1 MCVYVCMCI
10 YIYYYITACIITEVM
25 ELFSTEF
32 HTYIRTE
39 FVGYKL
45 LPQKIHTHTFR
56 LIPVTNITPCC
67 LYVLT
72 PFLTT
77 LTAGVITEVKKMGE
91 HSHALMPPSESTRHK
106 LLPST
111 IYLHRYII
119 ACLIFHCLWYL
130 VVYLCQP
137 QHIDSHSYQNRICM
151 LQTAPSVIYN
161 AMFSL
166 YLDPLPNYS

>member
-1 MCVYVCMCI
+1 MYVYI
-10 YIYYYITACIITEVM
+10 YILLYHCMHHNRGYGTIQHRVPYLYQNRICRLQTAPSENT
-25 ELFSTEF
+25 
-32 HTYIRTE
+32 HTYI
-39 FVGYKL
+39 
-45 LPQKIHTHTFR
+45 Q
-56 LIPVTNITPCC
+56 TNSSDKYNTMLSLCH
-67 LYVLT
+67 LT